1 MTSNVRGA
9 VATRAAPVTTQFQ
22 FGPWSLKAVKSHI
35 LESEGAA
42 RERFTVPLF
51 LEQIYSTWPAES
63 SIFKQ
68 LEIFCHVN
76 LICCLIKIHSTTQQN
91 TQTKTK

>member
-42 RERFTVPLF
+42 RERFGVLVPFILRTDLF
-51 LEQIYSTWPAES
+51 YMASGIQYI
-63 SIFKQ
+63 Q
-68 LEIFCHVN
+68 
-76 LICCLIKIHSTTQQN
+76 TT
-91 TQTKTK
+91 